1 MIIITIISDKRKKNS
16 HNRKREISVTW
27 MNEIS
32 VYTLEILENSLK
44 RNFDI
49 LSEKNNISRDELFEE
64 FFTEGFYD
72 IIIEDI
78 D

>member
-1 MIIITIISDKRKKNS
+1 
-16 HNRKREISVTW
+16 

-49 LSEKNNISRDELFEE
+49 LSEKNNISRVELFEE
-64 FFTEGFYD
+64 FFTEGVYD